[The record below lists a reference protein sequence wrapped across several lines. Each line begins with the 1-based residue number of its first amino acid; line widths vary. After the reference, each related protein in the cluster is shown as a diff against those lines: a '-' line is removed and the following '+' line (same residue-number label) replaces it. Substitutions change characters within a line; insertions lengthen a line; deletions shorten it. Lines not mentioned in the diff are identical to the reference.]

1 MSEPKKPFLVVFI
14 LAIVAAI
21 PIIVMF
27 WSRWKLILG
36 LVFGISFV
44 GAIVWIVLLV
54 RSKSKKKKCNDES
67 KEKEEN
73 KTFEEKVHGLLS
85 ELKPGISY

>member
-1 MSEPKKPFLVVFI
+1 MTKAKKPLLAVFI

-21 PIIVMF
+21 PLIVMF

-36 LVFGISFV
+36 LVFGISLV

-54 RSKSKKKKCNDES
+54 RSKRKKKKCDDES
-67 KEKEEN
+67 EEK
-73 KTFEEKVHGLLS
+73 KSFEEKVHGLLS

>member
-1 MSEPKKPFLVVFI
+1 MTEAKKPLLVVFI

-21 PIIVMF
+21 PLIVMF

-36 LVFGISFV
+36 LVFGISLM

-54 RSKSKKKKCNDES
+54 RSKRKKKKCGDES
-67 KEKEEN
+67 KEKKKEQS
-73 KTFEEKVHGLLS
+73 FEEKVHGLLS
-85 ELKPGISY
+85 DLKPGISY